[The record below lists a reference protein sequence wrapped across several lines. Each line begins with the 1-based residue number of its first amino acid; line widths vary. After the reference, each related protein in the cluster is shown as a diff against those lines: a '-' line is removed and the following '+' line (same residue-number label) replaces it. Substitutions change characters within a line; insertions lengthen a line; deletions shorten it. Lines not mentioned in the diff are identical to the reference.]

1 MSDKSNYKKMIT
13 AKEVASFLTLP
24 LNGNAELTIGGFS
37 KLDELKPNT
46 VVFAK
51 KFRDDFL
58 VLLNE
63 HPDILAIV
71 TEDYRDKL
79 QGTFIV
85 SGNPRLDFIKVLSEF
100 FEPALPKGG
109 IHPSAVI
116 EKGAIISPDAV
127 IGPMCYVSSTSII
140 GARTILHASVIVDNG
155 TIIGDDCEIKSGVVL
170 GQSGFGFE
178 RDKQGYPIKFPHFGR
193 VIIGNNVY
201 VGANTAVD
209 RGTLGDTIIEN
220 NVKIDNL
227 VHVAHNC
234 HVGEGSFVIACT
246 ILGGGTHIGKNCWIA
261 PNVSVKEQTHI
272 NDGALVGLGAVVL
285 KEVEAN
291 TVVVGNPAKILNK
304 K

>member
-1 MSDKSNYKKMIT
+1 MIT
-13 AKEVASFLTLP
+13 AKDVASFLALP
-24 LNGNAELTIGGFS
+24 LYGDAELTIGGFS

-51 KFRDDFL
+51 KYRDDFIG
-58 VLLNE
+58 LLNDN
-63 HPDILAIV
+63 PAVLAIV
-71 TEDYRDKL
+71 TEEYRDKL
-79 QGTFIV
+79 RCSYIV
-85 SGNPRLDFIKVLSEF
+85 SGNPRLDFIRILTHF
-100 FEPALPKGG
+100 FEPKIPKGC

-116 EKGAIISPDAV
+116 EDGAIISPDAV
-127 IGPMCYVSSTSII
+127 IGPLCFVSSTSII
-140 GARTILHASVIVDNG
+140 GSRTILHASVTVDNG
-155 TIIGDDCEIKSGVVL
+155 TIIGDNCEIKSGVVL

-178 RDKQGYPIKFPHFGR
+178 RDRQGYPIKFPHFGK

-201 VGANTAVD
+201 IGANTAVD
-209 RGTLGDTIIEN
+209 RGTLGDTIIED

-234 HVGEGSFVIACT
+234 HIGEGSFVIACT
-246 ILGGGTHIGKNCWIA
+246 ILGGGTQIGKNCWIA

-285 KEVEAN
+285 KEVEPN